1 MTARRGRSVTAVVVD
16 GTGRVRGALAP
27 RPVEM
32 PWWQEVGPIVDAIP
46 GATVLRLLDATP
58 APDGPMGGSVTY
70 LVQVDDVTDLGFDL
84 DVADLDLEPWSGA
97 LEDHRLRHPWARP
110 GGPEAD
116 HRWVAEQVTV
126 TGAPRQHRTWN
137 LSAIWSYPT
146 TTGTVWLKCIPEFF
160 AHEAAVIELL
170 AGEAVPVVLAAEG
183 HRILLADMAGRDG
196 HDASE
201 EERLAMIDALVELQ
215 VRATDR
221 VDDLLDRGVP
231 DLRAAPLGSALADLV
246 ERLAPPGDPRR
257 GPLSALVD
265 ELPDRL
271 ATVDACGPPPTLVH
285 GDAHGG
291 NCRFGAG
298 VPLWFDWGDSCIASP
313 LLDLICRW
321 DKSAAVWRH
330 WLARWEERAP
340 GSAEAWEALGPVAE
354 LRQAWVYQ
362 RFLDGIEPSE
372 RVYHRDDV
380 PIALDAAIGS
390 FSQTR

>member
-1 MTARRGRSVTAVVVD
+1 VTGRRGRSVTAVVVD
-16 GTGRVRGALAP
+16 GTGQVHGALTP

-32 PWWQEVGPIVDAIP
+32 PWWQEAGPIVEAIP

-58 APDGPMGGSVTY
+58 DPDGPMGGSVTY
-70 LVQVDDVTDLGFDL
+70 LVEVD
-84 DVADLDLEPWSGA
+84 DVADLDLVPWSGT
-97 LEDHRLRHPWARP
+97 LDDHPLRHPWARP
-110 GGPEAD
+110 GGPAAD

-126 TGAPRQHRTWN
+126 TGTPRQHRTWN

-170 AGEAVPVVLAAEG
+170 AGERVPVVLAAEG
-183 HRILLADMAGRDG
+183 HRILLAEMAGRDG

-201 EERLAMIDALVELQ
+201 NERMAMIDTLVDLQ
-215 VRATDR
+215 IRVADR
-221 VDDLLDRGVP
+221 VDAFLDRGVP
-231 DLRAAPLGSALADLV
+231 DLRAAPLGSALAELV
-246 ERLAPPGDPRR
+246 EKLAPPGDARR
-257 GPLSALVD
+257 GQLLALVD

-271 ATVDACGPPPTLVH
+271 ATVDTCGPAATLVH

-298 VPLWFDWGDSCIASP
+298 PPLWFDWGDSYIASP
-313 LLDLICRW
+313 LLDLACRW
-321 DKSAAVWRH
+321 DKSAVVWRH

-354 LRQAWVYQ
+354 LRQALVYQ

-380 PIALDAAIGS
+380 PNALDAAIGS
-390 FSQTR
+390 LSRTS